1 RWGDCGPVREAQ
13 GALRQVACAGAQR
26 GFRSR
31 GRTEGRL
38 CEHDARRLSHRARR
52 QRVFA
57 DRGLPGGGAADGRR
71 GQRHD
76 HDLLRRGKGCP
87 QLQRDGRGQ
96 GCAGVHR
103 SLSGSRSGPEEN
115 SGQRHFGWADQNP
128 GRARHLRHGGD
139 AERTRRARASA
150 TQCGSQ
156 RGGQHRRV
164 FGLRRQFRDHR
175 RNHLCGL
182 RIQHHGILRSA
193 DYVET
198 GLVPSHAADGSA
210 ASRVSTRGLAGS
222 HAMTERADDEAG
234 RPPSTGFWGSLFKQ
248 REVAPLPA
256 DPLHCDTP
264 MLRHAE
270 IAAVYTGQRVAGD
283 FYEFLRVG
291 PSRMLFV
298 LLDIA
303 GLRADTREILIAV
316 QKTFQTLAPEL
327 FAGED
332 FNETTAM
339 IELCIEMNLTILRG
353 GLRSCPAFI
362 GCYNEDLGTVCYA
375 NAGHTPGLLRDHTGI
390 TLLEATGL
398 PLGLFSHTTQSAAA
412 CHLVPG
418 SALLGVSRGIVESDY
433 FDAERH
439 RADFGLDGVKQ
450 SFQHSTALSARE
462 LCLTVLQAA
471 RMFTP
476 ATPTE
481 NDLTALALVRNA
493 AQDVV

>member
-1 RWGDCGPVREAQ
+1 MWQ
-13 GALRQVACAGAQR
+13 
-26 GFRSR
+26 S
-31 GRTEGRL
+31 
-38 CEHDARRLSHRARR
+38 
-52 QRVFA
+52 
-57 DRGLPGGGAADGRR
+57 
-71 GQRHD
+71 
-76 HDLLRRGKGCP
+76 
-87 QLQRDGRGQ
+87 
-96 GCAGVHR
+96 AGV
-103 SLSGSRSGPEEN
+103 EEQK
-115 SGQRHFGWADQNP
+115 SP
-128 GRARHLRHGGD
+128 
-139 AERTRRARASA
+139 
-150 TQCGSQ
+150 
-156 RGGQHRRV
+156 
-164 FGLRRQFRDHR
+164 
-175 RNHLCGL
+175 
-182 RIQHHGILRSA
+182 
-193 DYVET
+193 
-198 GLVPSHAADGSA
+198 
-210 ASRVSTRGLAGS
+210 STR
-222 HAMTERADDEAG
+222 
-234 RPPSTGFWGSLFKQ
+234 FWRSLFKW
-248 REVAPLPA
+248 READLSSAEPSPAGLSPELSPA
-256 DPLHCDTP
+256 DPLHCDAP
-264 MLRHAE
+264 VLRHAE
-270 IAAVYTGQRVAGD
+270 IAAVYSGQRVAGD

-332 FNETTAM
+332 FNETTDM

-353 GLRSCPAFI
+353 GLRSCPSFI